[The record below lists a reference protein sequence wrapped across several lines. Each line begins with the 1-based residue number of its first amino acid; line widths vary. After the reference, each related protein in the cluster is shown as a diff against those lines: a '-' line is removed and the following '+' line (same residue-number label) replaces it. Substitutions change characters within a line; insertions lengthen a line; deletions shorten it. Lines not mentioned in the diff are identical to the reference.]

1 MEVPGDVPIPT
12 ESTDSFTNNKENE
25 DEEDDIPL
33 TQDELLV
40 AEAEKQ
46 QIERQKDN

>member
-12 ESTDSFTNNKENE
+12 ESTDSFTKQENE